1 MSYVGHSIGDVMFIR
16 TCIAGTEVPNT
27 SKQTGTPW
35 ISMKDKRTIAFLLHV
50 NGAALGGTTPLITFA
65 IEQATSSA
73 GAGAKA
79 VSGASI
85 AKTNPLGLEDD
96 GDVMCVE
103 VDVGSLDTEN
113 DFFFVAPVWTFS
125 DVTGSNLVNVCAV
138 AVPNRMQR
146 EVNGIQVGVGIAT
159 NYIKAP

>member
-1 MSYVGHSIGDVMFIR
+1 MSYVGHSLGDVLFIR
-16 TCIAGTEVPNT
+16 SALKGTTVPDNT
-27 SKQTGTPW
+27 KQTGTQW
-35 ISMKDKRTIAFLLHV
+35 ISMKDKRTIAFVLHV
-50 NGAALGGTTPLITFA
+50 NGGAISGTTPTITFA

-73 GAGAKA
+73 GAGSKA

-85 AKTNPLGLEDD
+85 AKINPLGLEND

-113 DFFFVAPVWTFS
+113 NFFFVAPVWTFS
-125 DVTGSNLVNVCAV
+125 EVTGDNFINVVAV

-146 EVNGIQVGVGIAT
+146 EVNGIQAGVGIAT
-159 NYIKAP
+159 NYLKAP